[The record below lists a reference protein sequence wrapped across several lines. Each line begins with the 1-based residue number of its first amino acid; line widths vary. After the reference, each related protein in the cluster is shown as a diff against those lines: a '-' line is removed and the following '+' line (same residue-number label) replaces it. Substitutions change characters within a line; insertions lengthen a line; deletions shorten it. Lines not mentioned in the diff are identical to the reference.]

1 MRSLDS
7 ITDLMD
13 MDLRQPQETVKDRD
27 AQHAAAVHGS
37 QRVGYDLATKQDQKG
52 HQHQW
57 KDLSVAQTGI
67 ISAAK

>member
-27 AQHAAAVHGS
+27 AWHAAAVHGS
-37 QRVGYDLATKQDQKG
+37 QRGGYDLATKQDQKDTSTNG
-52 HQHQW
+52 KISQW
-57 KDLSVAQTGI
+57 PKLE
-67 ISAAK
+67 